1 MAENLSFDEAQARV
15 EELHELLHQYS
26 YQYYVLD
33 NPTVPDSVYDKQYR
47 ELEMLEQDFPELISQ
62 DSPTQTVGGEV
73 SEGFEKIQHTH
84 QMQSLDD
91 VFSKE
96 ELLDF
101 DRRVKN
107 GIDGP
112 VVYDVELKIDGLA
125 IALRYENGELNLAS
139 TRGDGYIG
147 ENVTTNA
154 LAMRAIPKKL
164 TEDVTVQVR
173 GEVYMPKRS
182 FLSLNEKREEE
193 GLPIFANPRNAAA
206 GTLRNLDSSIVR
218 RRNLSVFIY
227 TLSEPENYG
236 VTTQSDALAQMTDWG
251 LTVNQESITV
261 DTIEDVFDLIDDIQ
275 ERRTSLPYEID
286 GLVIKVN
293 EFSKQNELGTTQRAP
308 RWAIAYKF
316 PAEEAETVV
325 RNIEWTVGRTGVVT
339 PTAVMDKVL
348 LDGSNVQR
356 ATLHNE
362 DMIEEKDVRINDTVL
377 IRKAGDII
385 PEVINVVHDKRPKD
399 SEPYIIPEHCPSCGS
414 ELIHLED
421 EVALRCMNPSCPAQV
436 VEQVIHFSSR
446 QAMNIDGVG
455 EKLVEQLFEADL
467 IHNAADLFHLTKEE
481 LIELER
487 IGEKSATNI
496 LNAIEDSKANS
507 LERVI
512 FGLGIRHVGQR
523 AATELA
529 KEYQTIDAII
539 EAGQE
544 NIANLEGFGDVIA
557 DSVSSFFEL
566 DESKQLIQNLAGSG
580 VNLTYISQ
588 ETEISEA
595 ASDVFADRTFVITGK
610 LSNYTRDEMKDLIEQ
625 AGGKVVGSVSKNTD
639 VLIAGADAGSKL
651 TKAKSLDIT
660 IWSEEDL
667 SDRLEGES

>member
-1 MAENLSFDEAQARV
+1 MAENLSFDEAKVRV

-33 NPTVPDSVYDKQYR
+33 NPTVSDSIYDKQYR
-47 ELEMLEQDFPELISQ
+47 ELEALEQAFPELISQ

-73 SEGFEKIQHTH
+73 SEGFEKVQHTH

-125 IALRYENGELNLAS
+125 IALRYDNGELNLAS

-164 TEDVTVQVR
+164 SENVTVQVR

-227 TLSEPENYG
+227 TLSEPENFG
-236 VTTQSDALAQMTDWG
+236 VTTQSEALEQMAEWG
-251 LTVNQESITV
+251 LRVNQESTTV
-261 DTIEDVFDLIDDIQ
+261 NAIEDVFDLIDDIQ

-325 RNIEWTVGRTGVVT
+325 RDIEWTVGRTGVVT

-385 PEVINVVHDKRPKD
+385 PEVINVVQDKRPKD
-399 SEPYIIPEHCPSCGS
+399 SEPYIIPEHCPSCSS
-414 ELIHLED
+414 ELVHLED

-455 EKLVEQLFEADL
+455 EKLVKQLFEADL
-467 IHNAADLFHLTKEE
+467 IHNAADLFHLNKEE
-481 LIELER
+481 LVELER

-496 LNAIEDSKANS
+496 LNAIEESKANS
-507 LERVI
+507 LERVV

-529 KEYQTIDAII
+529 KEYQTIEAII

-544 NIANLEGFGDVIA
+544 SIANLEGFGDVIA

-566 DESKQLIQNLAGSG
+566 DESKQLIQNLADSG

-588 ETEISEA
+588 ETNISEA
-595 ASDVFADRTFVITGK
+595 ASDVFADKTFVITGK
-610 LSNYTRDEMKDLIEQ
+610 LSNYTRDEMKELIEQ

-639 VLIAGADAGSKL
+639 VLIAGTDAGSKL
-651 TKAKSLDIT
+651 TKAESLGTT
-660 IWSEEDL
+660 IWSEQDL
-667 SDRLEGES
+667 SDRLEGEL

>member
-1 MAENLSFDEAQARV
+1 MAENLSFDEAKVRV

-33 NPTVPDSVYDKQYR
+33 NPTVSDSIYDKQYR
-47 ELEMLEQDFPELISQ
+47 ELEALEQAFPELISQ

-73 SEGFEKIQHTH
+73 SEGFEKVQHTH

-125 IALRYENGELNLAS
+125 IALRYDNGELNLAS

-164 TEDVTVQVR
+164 SENVTVQVR

-236 VTTQSDALAQMTDWG
+236 VTTQSEALEQMAEWG
-251 LTVNQESITV
+251 LRVNQESTTV
-261 DTIEDVFDLIDDIQ
+261 NAIEDVFDLIDDIQ

-325 RNIEWTVGRTGVVT
+325 RDIEWTVGRTGVVT

-385 PEVINVVHDKRPKD
+385 PEVINVVQDKRPKD
-399 SEPYIIPEHCPSCGS
+399 SEPYIIPEHCPSCSS
-414 ELIHLED
+414 ELVHLED

-455 EKLVEQLFEADL
+455 EKLVKQLFEADL
-467 IHNAADLFHLTKEE
+467 IHNAADLFHLNKEE
-481 LIELER
+481 LVELER

-496 LNAIEDSKANS
+496 LNAIEESKANS
-507 LERVI
+507 LERVV

-529 KEYQTIDAII
+529 KEYQTIEAII

-544 NIANLEGFGDVIA
+544 SIANLEGFGDVIA

-566 DESKQLIQNLAGSG
+566 DESKQLIQNLADSG

-588 ETEISEA
+588 ETNISEA
-595 ASDVFADRTFVITGK
+595 ASDVFADKTFVITGK
-610 LSNYTRDEMKDLIEQ
+610 LSNYTRDEMKELIEQ

-639 VLIAGADAGSKL
+639 VLIAGTDAGSKL
-651 TKAKSLDIT
+651 TKAESLGTT
-660 IWSEEDL
+660 IWSEQDL
-667 SDRLEGES
+667 SDRLEGEL